1 MSTIAL
7 SISEFFALVIPYLLT
22 FGPLVLQL
30 SALTLIPERRKPAEA
45 QAWLLLI
52 FLAPIVG
59 WIVYLLIGSPKLS
72 KRRRAIQ
79 ARANQAIVDR
89 MAEIQRDQ
97 LSAHLHTPQLGPR
110 LAGPVRMSQ
119 KLGGMPAFGGNTVE
133 FLPDYNGTIRRIA
146 DAIDGARRYVHIE
159 YYALVLDSAT
169 ECVFAAMERAVARGI
184 KVRVLYDHLGSRAYK
199 PYKAMR
205 ARLAAAGI
213 DSHRMLAVDPIHKEW
228 SRLDLRNHRK
238 IVIVDG
244 QIGFTGSQNL
254 VLNTYHG
261 RGDLRYEELVACV
274 SGPVVA
280 QLQAVFATDWFL
292 ETSVVLDDVNFPEI
306 AAEMAPA
313 GDMLAQVLPS
323 GSAYESENNLRLFIA
338 LLHAAQHKAVITTP
352 YFVPDDGLLSAI
364 TIAAERGVDVTLIV
378 SGVYDQFVVSQAQRS
393 YYEELLEAGVKIRLF
408 NPPVMLHA
416 KNMSIDDDIAAI
428 GSSNMD
434 MRSFQLNL
442 EITLVLYDREAV
454 ARLRAVEATYLAR
467 STPILLE
474 EWHQQS
480 FREKFVQNSARL
492 VSALL

>member
-1 MSTIAL
+1 MSLTI
-7 SISEFFALVIPYLLT
+7 SDFFALVMPYLLT

-30 SALTLIPERRKPAEA
+30 SALTLIPERRKPAAA

-52 FLAPIVG
+52 FLTPVIG
-59 WIVYLLIGSPKLS
+59 WIIYLLIGSTKLS
-72 KRRRAIQ
+72 RRRRDIQ
-79 ARANQAIVDR
+79 VRANQAILDR
-89 MAEIQRDQ
+89 MRMIQREPS
-97 LSAHLHTPQLGPR
+97 LAHLHTPRLGPR
-110 LAGPVRMSQ
+110 LAGLVRMSQ
-119 KLGGMPAFGGNTVE
+119 TLGGMPAFGGNTVE
-133 FLPDYNGTIRRIA
+133 FMPDYNGTIKRIA
-146 DAIDGARRYVHIE
+146 EAIDCAQRYAHIE
-159 YYALVLDSAT
+159 YYALVLDDAT
-169 ECVFAAMERAVARGI
+169 ECVFAAMERAVERGV
-184 KVRVLYDHLGSRAYK
+184 KVRVLYDHLGSLSYK
-199 PYKAMR
+199 PYKAMQ

-213 DSHRMLAVDPIHKEW
+213 ESHRMLAIDPIHKEW

-238 IVIVDG
+238 IVIIDG
-244 QIGFTGSQNL
+244 QVGFTGSQNL

-261 RGDLRYEELVACV
+261 QGDMIYEELVACV

-280 QLQAVFATDWFL
+280 QLQAVFTTDWFC
-292 ETSVVLDDVNFPEI
+292 ETSVVLNSDAFPEI
-306 AAEMAPA
+306 AGELAPA
-313 GDMLAQVLPS
+313 GEMLAQVLPS

-378 SGVYDQFVVSQAQRS
+378 SGVYDQFVVSQAQKS

-454 ARLRAVEATYLAR
+454 ARLRAIEATYIAR
-467 STPILLE
+467 SVPVLLDD
-474 EWHQQS
+474 WRKQS
-480 FREKFVQNSARL
+480 LGEKFVQNSARL
-492 VSALL
+492 LSALL

>member
-1 MSTIAL
+1 MILTTISDFLAL
-7 SISEFFALVIPYLLT
+7 IVPYLLT
-22 FGPLVLQL
+22 FGPLILQL
-30 SALTLIPERRKPAEA
+30 SALTLIPERRKPAVA

-52 FLAPIVG
+52 FLTPVVG
-59 WIVYLLIGSPKLS
+59 WIVYLLIGSTKLS
-72 KRRRAIQ
+72 RRRRDIQ
-79 ARANQAIVDR
+79 RRANQAILDR
-89 MAEIQRDQ
+89 MQAIQRDP
-97 LSAHLHTPQLGPR
+97 LIAHIHTPTLGPR
-110 LAGPVRMSQ
+110 LAGLVRMSQ
-119 KLGGMPAFGGNTVE
+119 ILGGMPAFGGNTVE
-133 FLPDYNGTIRRIA
+133 FMPDYNGTIKRIA
-146 DAIDGARRYVHIE
+146 EAIDGAQRYAHIE
-159 YYALVLDSAT
+159 YYALVLDEAT
-169 ECVFAAMERAVARGI
+169 ECVFAAMERAVQRGV
-184 KVRVLYDHLGSRAYK
+184 KVRVLYDHLGSLSYK
-199 PYKAMR
+199 PYKAMQ

-213 DSHRMLAVDPIHKEW
+213 EAHRMLAIDPLHKEW

-244 QIGFTGSQNL
+244 QVGFTGSQNL

-261 RGDLRYEELVACV
+261 RGDLVYEELVARVC
-274 SGPVVA
+274 GPVVA
-280 QLQAVFATDWFL
+280 QLEAVFTTDWFC
-292 ETSVVLDDVNFPEI
+292 ETSVVLDGVDFPEI
-306 AAEMAPA
+306 ATEMAPA

-338 LLHAAQHKAVITTP
+338 LLHAAQYKAVITTP

-378 SGVYDQFVVSQAQRS
+378 SGVYDQFVVSQAQQS
-393 YYEELLEAGVKIRLF
+393 YYEELLEVGVKIRLF
-408 NPPVMLHA
+408 KPPVMLHA

-454 ARLRAVEATYLAR
+454 ARLRAIEATYIAR
-467 STPILLE
+467 STPVLLE
-474 EWHQQS
+474 EWRKQS

>member
-1 MSTIAL
+1 MLAL
-7 SISEFFALVIPYLLT
+7 SISEFFALVVPYLLT
-22 FGPLVLQL
+22 FGPLILQL
-30 SALTLIPERRKPAEA
+30 SALTLIPERRKPAVA

-52 FLAPIVG
+52 FLTPVVG
-59 WIVYLLIGSPKLS
+59 WIVYLLIGSTKLS
-72 KRRRAIQ
+72 RRRRDIQ
-79 ARANQAIVDR
+79 LRANQAIIDR
-89 MAEIQRDQ
+89 MRVIQREPS
-97 LSAHLHTPQLGPR
+97 LAHLHTPKLGPR
-110 LAGPVRMSQ
+110 LAGLVRMSQ

-133 FLPDYNGTIRRIA
+133 FLPDYNGTIKCIA
-146 DAIDGARRYVHIE
+146 EAIDSAQHYAHIE
-159 YYALVLDSAT
+159 YYALVLDEAT
-169 ECVFAAMERAVARGI
+169 EGIFAAMERAVARGV

-199 PYKAMR
+199 PYRAMQ

-213 DSHRMLAVDPIHKEW
+213 ESHRMLAVDPIHKEW

-244 QIGFTGSQNL
+244 QVGFTGSQNL
-254 VLNTYHG
+254 VVNTYHG
-261 RGDLRYEELVACV
+261 RGDLVYEELVARVC
-274 SGPVVA
+274 GPAVA
-280 QLQAVFATDWFL
+280 QLQAVFTTDWFC
-292 ETSVVLDDVNFPEI
+292 ETSVVLAPENFPEL
-306 AAEMAPA
+306 ATPLEPA
-313 GDMLAQVLPS
+313 GEMLAQVLPS

-378 SGVYDQFVVSQAQRS
+378 SGVYDQYVVSRAQQS

-408 NPPVMLHA
+408 KPPVMLHA

-454 ARLRAVEATYLAR
+454 ARLRAIEATYLAR
-467 STPILLE
+467 STPVLLD
-474 EWHQQS
+474 EWRKQS
-480 FREKFVQNSARL
+480 FGEKFVQNSARL

>member
-1 MSTIAL
+1 MMSLT
-7 SISEFFALVIPYLLT
+7 ISEFFALVIPYLLT

-30 SALTLIPERRKPAEA
+30 AALTLIPERRKPAAA

-52 FLAPIVG
+52 FLTPVIG
-59 WIVYLLIGSPKLS
+59 WIIYLLIGSTKLS
-72 KRRRAIQ
+72 RRRRDIQ
-79 ARANQAIVDR
+79 IRANQAILDR
-89 MAEIQRDQ
+89 MRVIQRDP
-97 LSAHLHTPQLGPR
+97 LIAHLHTPLLGPR
-110 LAGPVRMSQ
+110 LAGLVRMSQ
-119 KLGGMPAFGGNTVE
+119 TLGGMPAFGGNTVE
-133 FLPDYNGTIRRIA
+133 FMPDYNGTIKRIA
-146 DAIDGARRYVHIE
+146 EAIDGAQRYAHIE
-159 YYALVLDSAT
+159 YYALVLDAAT
-169 ECVFAAMERAVARGI
+169 EGVFAAMERAVARGV

-199 PYKAMR
+199 PYKAMQ

-213 DSHRMLAVDPIHKEW
+213 ESHRMLAVDPIHKEW

-244 QIGFTGSQNL
+244 QVGFTGSQNL

-261 RGDLRYEELVACV
+261 QGDLVYEELVARVC
-274 SGPVVA
+274 GPVVA
-280 QLQAVFATDWFL
+280 QLQAVFTTDWFC
-292 ETSVVLDDVNFPEI
+292 ETSVVLDGEAFPEI
-306 AAEMAPA
+306 ATELAPA
-313 GDMLAQVLPS
+313 GEMLAQVLPS

-378 SGVYDQFVVSQAQRS
+378 SGVYDQFVVSQAQKS

-454 ARLRAVEATYLAR
+454 ARLRAIEATYIAR
-467 STPILLE
+467 STPVLLE
-474 EWHQQS
+474 EWRRQS
-480 FREKFVQNSARL
+480 FSDKFIQNSARL

>member
-1 MSTIAL
+1 MPTLSI

-30 SALTLIPERRKPAEA
+30 FALTLIPERRKPAVA

-52 FLAPIVG
+52 FLTPVVG
-59 WIVYLLIGSPKLS
+59 WIVYLLIGSTKLS
-72 KRRRAIQ
+72 RRRRDIQ
-79 ARANQAIVDR
+79 LRANQAILER
-89 MAEIQRDQ
+89 MQVIQRDP
-97 LSAHLHTPQLGPR
+97 LIAHIHTPKLGPR
-110 LAGPVRMSQ
+110 LAGLVRMSQ
-119 KLGGMPAFGGNTVE
+119 TLGGMPAFGGNTVE
-133 FLPDYNGTIRRIA
+133 FMPDYNGTIKSIA
-146 DAIDGARRYVHIE
+146 AAIDGAQHYAHIE
-159 YYALVLDSAT
+159 YYALVLDAAT
-169 ECVFAAMERAVARGI
+169 ECVFVAMERAVERGV
-184 KVRVLYDHLGSRAYK
+184 KVRVLYDHLGSLSYK
-199 PYKAMR
+199 PYKAMQ

-213 DSHRMLAVDPIHKEW
+213 EAHRMLAVDPIHKEW

-244 QIGFTGSQNL
+244 QVGFTGSQNL

-261 RGDLRYEELVACV
+261 RGDLVYEELVARVC
-274 SGPVVA
+274 GPVVA
-280 QLQAVFATDWFL
+280 QLEAVFTIDWFC
-292 ETSVVLDDVNFPEI
+292 ETSVVLDGADFPEI
-306 AAEMAPA
+306 ATEMVPA
-313 GDMLAQVLPS
+313 GEMLAQVLPS

-338 LLHAAQHKAVITTP
+338 LLHAAQYKAVITTP

-378 SGVYDQFVVSQAQRS
+378 SGVYDQFVVSQAQQS
-393 YYEELLEAGVKIRLF
+393 YYEELLEVGVKIRLF
-408 NPPVMLHA
+408 KPPVMLHA

-454 ARLRAVEATYLAR
+454 ARLRAIEATYIAR
-467 STPILLE
+467 STPVLLD
-474 EWHQQS
+474 EWRKQS
-480 FREKFVQNSARL
+480 FGEKFVQNSARL

>member
-1 MSTIAL
+1 ML
-7 SISEFFALVIPYLLT
+7 SSSIWEFFALVIPYVLT
-22 FGPLVLQL
+22 FGPLILQL
-30 SALTLIPERRKPAEA
+30 SALTLIPERRKPAAA

-52 FLAPIVG
+52 FLTPVIG
-59 WIVYLLIGSPKLS
+59 WIIYMLIGSPKLS
-72 KRRRAIQ
+72 RRRRDIQ

-89 MAEIQRDQ
+89 MRAIQRDPS
-97 LSAHLHTPQLGPR
+97 SAHLHTPSLSPR
-110 LAGPVRMSQ
+110 LAGLVHMSQ

-133 FLPDYNGTIRRIA
+133 FLSDYNGTIRRIA
-146 DAIDGARRYVHIE
+146 EAIDCAKRYVHIE
-159 YYALVLDSAT
+159 YYALVLDAAT
-169 ECVFAAMERAVARGI
+169 ECVFAAMERAVERGV
-184 KVRVLYDHLGSRAYK
+184 KVRVLYDHLGSLSYK
-199 PYKAMR
+199 PYRAMR

-213 DSHRMLAVDPIHKEW
+213 ESHRMLAVDPIHKEW

-244 QIGFTGSQNL
+244 QLGFTGSQNL
-254 VLNTYHG
+254 VLNTYHND
-261 RGDLRYEELVACV
+261 GDLVYEELVACI

-280 QLQAVFATDWFL
+280 QLQAVFTTDWFC
-292 ETSVVLDDVNFPEI
+292 ETSVVLDPEHFREI
-306 AAEMAPA
+306 AIDLAPA

-338 LLHAAQHKAVITTP
+338 LLHSAQHKAVITTP

-364 TIAAERGVDVTLIV
+364 TIAAERGVDVTLIL
-378 SGVYDQFVVSQAQRS
+378 SGVSDQWVVSRAQRS
-393 YYEELLEAGVKIRLF
+393 YYEELLESGVKIRLF

-442 EITLVLYDREAV
+442 EITLVLYDCEAV
-454 ARLRAVEATYLAR
+454 ARLRTVEATYLAR
-467 STPILLE
+467 STPVLLE
-474 EWHQQS
+474 EWRRQS
-480 FREKFVQNSARL
+480 FGEKFVQNSARL

>member
-1 MSTIAL
+1 
-7 SISEFFALVIPYLLT
+7 
-22 FGPLVLQL
+22 
-30 SALTLIPERRKPAEA
+30 
-45 QAWLLLI
+45 
-52 FLAPIVG
+52 
-59 WIVYLLIGSPKLS
+59 
-72 KRRRAIQ
+72 
-79 ARANQAIVDR
+79 
-89 MAEIQRDQ
+89 
-97 LSAHLHTPQLGPR
+97 
-110 LAGPVRMSQ
+110 
-119 KLGGMPAFGGNTVE
+119 
-133 FLPDYNGTIRRIA
+133 
-146 DAIDGARRYVHIE
+146 
-159 YYALVLDSAT
+159 
-169 ECVFAAMERAVARGI
+169 
-184 KVRVLYDHLGSRAYK
+184 
-199 PYKAMR
+199 
-205 ARLAAAGI
+205 
-213 DSHRMLAVDPIHKEW
+213 
-228 SRLDLRNHRK
+228 LRNHRK

-244 QIGFTGSQNL
+244 QVGFTGSQNL

-261 RGDLRYEELVACV
+261 QGDLVYEELVACV

-280 QLQAVFATDWFL
+280 QLQAVFTTDWFC
-292 ETSVVLDDVNFPEI
+292 ETSVVLDGDDFPEI
-306 AAEMAPA
+306 AGELAPA

-378 SGVYDQFVVSQAQRS
+378 SGVYDQFVVSRAQQS

-454 ARLRAVEATYLAR
+454 ARLRAIEASYIAR
-467 STPILLE
+467 STPVLLE
-474 EWHQQS
+474 EWRRQS
-480 FREKFVQNSARL
+480 FGEKFVQNSARL

>member
-1 MSTIAL
+1 MPTLSL
-7 SISEFFALVIPYLLT
+7 SISEFFALVMPYVLT
-22 FGPLVLQL
+22 FGPLILQL
-30 SALTLIPERRKPAEA
+30 SALTLIPERRKPAAA

-52 FLAPIVG
+52 FLTPVIG
-59 WIVYLLIGSPKLS
+59 WIVYLLIGSTKLS
-72 KRRRAIQ
+72 RRRRDIQ
-79 ARANQAIVDR
+79 LRANQAILDR
-89 MAEIQRDQ
+89 MRTIQRDP
-97 LSAHLHTPQLGPR
+97 SIAHLHTPMLGPR
-110 LAGPVRMSQ
+110 LAGLVRMSQ
-119 KLGGMPAFGGNTVE
+119 TLGGMPAFGGNTVE
-133 FLPDYNGTIRRIA
+133 FMPDYNGTIKRIA
-146 DAIDGARRYVHIE
+146 EAIDGAQRYAHIE
-159 YYALVLDSAT
+159 YYALVLDAAT
-169 ECVFAAMERAVARGI
+169 ECVFVAMERAVERGV
-184 KVRVLYDHLGSRAYK
+184 KVRVLYDHLGSLAYK
-199 PYKAMR
+199 PYKAMQ

-213 DSHRMLAVDPIHKEW
+213 EAHRMLAVDPIHKEW

-244 QIGFTGSQNL
+244 QVGFTGSQNL

-261 RGDLRYEELVACV
+261 QGDLVYEELVACV

-280 QLQAVFATDWFL
+280 QLQAVFTTDWFC
-292 ETSVVLDDVNFPEI
+292 ETSVVLDGDDFPEI
-306 AAEMAPA
+306 AGELAPA

-338 LLHAAQHKAVITTP
+338 LLHAAQHTAVITTP

-378 SGVYDQFVVSQAQRS
+378 SGVYDQFVVSRAQQS

-442 EITLVLYDREAV
+442 EITLVLYDCEAV
-454 ARLRAVEATYLAR
+454 ARLRAIEASYIAR
-467 STPILLE
+467 STPVLLE
-474 EWHQQS
+474 EWRRQS
-480 FREKFVQNSARL
+480 FGEKFVQNSARL

>member
-1 MSTIAL
+1 MILTTISDFLAL
-7 SISEFFALVIPYLLT
+7 IVPYLLT
-22 FGPLVLQL
+22 FGPLILQL
-30 SALTLIPERRKPAEA
+30 SALTLIPERRKPAVA

-52 FLAPIVG
+52 FLTPVVG
-59 WIVYLLIGSPKLS
+59 WIVYLLIGSTKLS
-72 KRRRAIQ
+72 RRRRDIQ
-79 ARANQAIVDR
+79 RRANQAILDR
-89 MAEIQRDQ
+89 MQAIQRDP
-97 LSAHLHTPQLGPR
+97 LIAHIHTPTLGPR
-110 LAGPVRMSQ
+110 LAGLVRMSQ
-119 KLGGMPAFGGNTVE
+119 ILGGMPAFGGNTVE
-133 FLPDYNGTIRRIA
+133 FMPDYNGTIKRIA
-146 DAIDGARRYVHIE
+146 EAIDGAQRYAHIE
-159 YYALVLDSAT
+159 YYALVLDEAT
-169 ECVFAAMERAVARGI
+169 ECVFVAMERAVERGV
-184 KVRVLYDHLGSRAYK
+184 KVRVLYDHLGSLSYK
-199 PYKAMR
+199 PYKAMQ

-213 DSHRMLAVDPIHKEW
+213 EAHRMLAIDPLHKEW

-244 QIGFTGSQNL
+244 QVGFTGSQNL

-261 RGDLRYEELVACV
+261 RGDLVYEELVARVC
-274 SGPVVA
+274 GPVVA
-280 QLQAVFATDWFL
+280 QLEAVFTTDWFC
-292 ETSVVLDDVNFPEI
+292 ETSVVLDGADFPEI
-306 AAEMAPA
+306 ATEMAPA

-338 LLHAAQHKAVITTP
+338 LLHAAQYKAVITTP

-378 SGVYDQFVVSQAQRS
+378 SGVYDQFVVSQAQQS
-393 YYEELLEAGVKIRLF
+393 YYEELLEVGVKIRLF
-408 NPPVMLHA
+408 KPPVMLHA

-454 ARLRAVEATYLAR
+454 ARLRAIEATYIAR
-467 STPILLE
+467 STPVLLE
-474 EWHQQS
+474 EWRKQS

>member
-1 MSTIAL
+1 MPTPTL

-22 FGPLVLQL
+22 FGPLILQL
-30 SALTLIPERRKPAEA
+30 SALTLIPERRKPAVA

-52 FLAPIVG
+52 FLTPVIG
-59 WIVYLLIGSPKLS
+59 WIIYLLIGSTKLP
-72 KRRRAIQ
+72 RRRRDIQ
-79 ARANQAIVDR
+79 RRANQAILDR
-89 MAEIQRDQ
+89 MQTIQRDP
-97 LSAHLHTPQLGPR
+97 LIAHIHTPKLGPR
-110 LAGPVRMSQ
+110 LAGLVRMSQ
-119 KLGGMPAFGGNTVE
+119 TLGGMPVFGGNTVE
-133 FLPDYNGTIRRIA
+133 FMPDYNGTIKSIA
-146 DAIDGARRYVHIE
+146 AAIDGAQHYAHIE
-159 YYALVLDSAT
+159 YYALVLDAAT
-169 ECVFAAMERAVARGI
+169 ECVFVAMERAVERGV
-184 KVRVLYDHLGSRAYK
+184 KVRVLYDHLGSLSYK
-199 PYKAMR
+199 PYKAMQ

-213 DSHRMLAVDPIHKEW
+213 EAHRMLAIDPIHKEW

-244 QIGFTGSQNL
+244 QVGFTGSQNL

-261 RGDLRYEELVACV
+261 RGDLVYEELVARVC
-274 SGPVVA
+274 GPVVA
-280 QLQAVFATDWFL
+280 QLEAVFTTDWFC
-292 ETSVVLDDVNFPEI
+292 ETSVVLDGADFPEI
-306 AAEMAPA
+306 ATEMVPA
-313 GDMLAQVLPS
+313 GEMLAQVLPS
-323 GSAYESENNLRLFIA
+323 GSTYESENNLRLFIA

-378 SGVYDQFVVSQAQRS
+378 SGVYDQFVVSRAQQS

-442 EITLVLYDREAV
+442 EITLVLYDRQAV
-454 ARLRAVEATYLAR
+454 ARLRAIEATYIAR
-467 STPILLE
+467 STPVLLE
-474 EWHQQS
+474 EWRKQS
-480 FREKFVQNSARL
+480 FRDKFVQNSARL

>member
-1 MSTIAL
+1 MILTTISDFL
-7 SISEFFALVIPYLLT
+7 ALVVPYLLT
-22 FGPLVLQL
+22 FGPLILQL
-30 SALTLIPERRKPAEA
+30 SALTLIPERRKPAVA

-52 FLAPIVG
+52 FLTPVVG
-59 WIVYLLIGSPKLS
+59 WIVYLLIGSTKLS
-72 KRRRAIQ
+72 RRRRDIQ
-79 ARANQAIVDR
+79 RRANQAILDR
-89 MAEIQRDQ
+89 MQAIQRDP
-97 LSAHLHTPQLGPR
+97 LIAHIHTPTLGPR
-110 LAGPVRMSQ
+110 LAGLVRMSQ
-119 KLGGMPAFGGNTVE
+119 ILGGMPAFGGNTVE
-133 FLPDYNGTIRRIA
+133 FMPDYNGTIKRIA
-146 DAIDGARRYVHIE
+146 EAIDGAQRYAHIE
-159 YYALVLDSAT
+159 YYALVLDEAT
-169 ECVFAAMERAVARGI
+169 ECVFAAMERAVQRGV
-184 KVRVLYDHLGSRAYK
+184 KVRVLYDHLGSLSYK
-199 PYKAMR
+199 PYKAMQ

-213 DSHRMLAVDPIHKEW
+213 EAHRMLAIDPLHKEW

-244 QIGFTGSQNL
+244 QVGFTGSQNL

-261 RGDLRYEELVACV
+261 RGDLVYEELVARVC
-274 SGPVVA
+274 GPVVA
-280 QLQAVFATDWFL
+280 QLEAVFTTDWFC
-292 ETSVVLDDVNFPEI
+292 ETSVVLDGVDFPEI
-306 AAEMAPA
+306 ATEMAPA

-338 LLHAAQHKAVITTP
+338 LLHAAQYKAVITTP

-378 SGVYDQFVVSQAQRS
+378 SGVYDQFVVSQAQQS
-393 YYEELLEAGVKIRLF
+393 YYEELLEVGVKIRLF
-408 NPPVMLHA
+408 KPPVMLHA

-454 ARLRAVEATYLAR
+454 ARLRAIEATYIAR
-467 STPILLE
+467 STPVLLE
-474 EWHQQS
+474 EWRKQS